1 MRKIEILMV
10 LNIMICVRL
19 KSKVKI
25 ESRVSDDK
33 YECSCPFDACSS
45 REYTRRKFA
54 RQEKNEKGERKRMS
68 KNNTHKIDAY
78 IEGQYESMCHTC
90 NKRKNT

>member
-33 YECSCPFDACSS
+33 YEYSCPFDACSS
-45 REYTRRKFA
+45 PEYTRRKFA
-54 RQEKNEKGERKRMS
+54 WQEKNEKGERKRMS
-68 KNNTHKIDAY
+68 KNNAHKIDAH